1 MSIPVRMP
9 LPEQLAHTQSNLMA
23 YCPYDYANGYNIAIL
38 RHLSA
43 YKQMREELIAL
54 FSCVI
59 AHATRPE
66 DMEYVW
72 FLRNICPHNF
82 HELVPKLVEDCL
94 NVLEERTAETTQKHD
109 RDPALER
116 IIIEERLPDTTLR
129 YVKYL
134 QHPSYKL
141 LRILAIK
148 HRLDADAI
156 ALRGLPKGTLQG
168 HLLLADNMSAYGHI
182 KQTLSRYE
190 AIFGYMD
197 TCCIAN
203 QIITRYPNRPSLK
216 ATLNRYFPQD
226 IIS

>member
-54 FSCVI
+54 FSYVI

-141 LRILAIK
+141 LRISHQASTRRRC
-148 HRLDADAI
+148 H
-156 ALRGLPKGTLQG
+156 
-168 HLLLADNMSAYGHI
+168 
-182 KQTLSRYE
+182 
-190 AIFGYMD
+190 
-197 TCCIAN
+197 CIA
-203 QIITRYPNRPSLK
+203 RPAKRNVARSP
-216 ATLNRYFPQD
+216 TSCRQHVGIWPYQTN
-226 IIS
+226 IVTI